1 MQIRKPLLT
10 RHRRQRFV
18 LWVLAMLVWVA
29 SVFAGKPVSPRHR
42 RLRGDMCLCDLRR
55 MVLQLIVIRAGELLR
70 TRSRSVTLFQRGRH
84 LCRRHFLRSVIG
96 SRLRRR
102 LRHKNPATCVA
113 ILIGVL
119 RDLDSFARPLAQR
132 VRRSLTRLFP
142 LISIAPFTVAI
153 PDEPALTIS
162 LSDSS

>member
-1 MQIRKPLLT
+1 
-10 RHRRQRFV
+10 
-18 LWVLAMLVWVA
+18 
-29 SVFAGKPVSPRHR
+29 
-42 RLRGDMCLCDLRR
+42 MCLDDLRR
-55 MVLQLIVIRAGELLR
+55 MVLQLIVIRAGELVR
-70 TRSRSVTLFQRGRH
+70 TRARNVTLFQRGRSV
-84 LCRRHFLRSVIG
+84 CRRHFLRSVIG

-102 LRHKNPATCVA
+102 LQHKNPAARVA

-142 LISIAPFTVAI
+142 ITSIAAFTVAI
-153 PDEPALTIS
+153 PAEPALTIS